1 MHGMLPTFVIG
12 LREGV
17 EAALIVSII
26 ATFLRSEGRKDALR
40 WVWAGVIA
48 AAAICLAVG
57 ILLEV
62 LNQELP
68 QKQQEGLETIVG
80 FVAVGIVTFM
90 LVWMRRNA
98 AGLSSELRANTAA
111 ALKDGSV
118 KALIGMAF
126 FAVFREGL
134 ETAVF
139 LVAVFQNSDNS
150 GSAGLGAILGLLSAV
165 VIGYAIYRGGIKL
178 NYARFFRFTGL
189 VLALVAAGLVASALH
204 TAHEAGWINFG
215 QDQAFD
221 LTWLVVPGTWTA
233 ALLTGMLG
241 LQPQPTVIEVVGYL
255 VYAVPAIVYILI
267 PARKKGPKEHRMKS
281 TAVAT
286 VVVITA
292 AALLLTACGSSDDK
306 SGGSAGS
313 EQVAVKLTDAGC
325 EPATLKLNAGPTEFK
340 VTNGGT
346 GRVSEFEVLSGSR
359 ILGEKENLVAGL
371 SGTFTVN
378 LKPGTYSISCPGGKT
393 AATGVLNVGGTA
405 VAGGDASNPQ
415 LKAATASYASYVTNQ
430 VKVLRTKAQKF
441 ADAVKAGDVAEAKA
455 QFAAARAP
463 YETIEPVAESF
474 GTLDPEIDARVNDVA
489 KGDKWT
495 GFHRLEQALW
505 VKHSTAGMAP
515 IADKLMSDIGKLET
529 KTTGLT
535 YQPEELANGANGLL
549 DEVSASKIT
558 GEEDRYSHTDLSDFE
573 ANVAG
578 SETAFGLLAPALKAK
593 NPQLATT
600 IAARFDAVSAELAK
614 LKQGDAFP
622 SYDTVGKAER
632 KRLSQLVNALAEPLS
647 KVAAQVSAG

>member
-1 MHGMLPTFVIG
+1 MLPTFVIG

-26 ATFLRSEGRKDALR
+26 ATFLRQEGRRDALR
-40 WVWAGVIA
+40 WVWVGVIS
-48 AAAICLAVG
+48 AAAICLAIGV
-57 ILLEV
+57 LLQIIDE
-62 LNQELP
+62 ELP

-80 FVAVGIVTFM
+80 AIAVGIVTFM
-90 LVWMRRNA
+90 LVWMRKNA
-98 AGLSSELRANTAA
+98 AGLGKELRESTAS
-111 ALKDGSV
+111 ALRDGSV

-139 LVAVFQNSDNS
+139 LLAVFQNTDNP
-150 GSAGLGAILGLLSAV
+150 GTAGTGAILGLLAAV
-165 VIGYAIYRGGIKL
+165 VIGFAIYRGGVKL
-178 NYARFFRFTGL
+178 NLTRFFRVTGL
-189 VLALVAAGLVASALH
+189 VLALVAAGLVASTLH

-215 QDQAFD
+215 QDQALD

-241 LQPQPTVIEVVGYL
+241 LQPQPTTVEVVGYL
-255 VYAVPAIVYILI
+255 LYAIPAITYILL
-267 PARKKGPKEHRMKS
+267 PARKKPAKEGHMKS
-281 TAVAT
+281 TVVASAL
-286 VVVITA
+286 VV
-292 AALLLTACGSSDDK
+292 AALLLVACGSDDSD
-306 SGGSAGS
+306 SAAAGTK
-313 EQVAVKLTDAGC
+313 QVAIKLTDAGC
-325 EPATLKLNAGPTEFK
+325 EPAQMKLDAGRVEFK

-371 SGTFTVN
+371 SGSFTVN
-378 LKPGTYSISCPGGKT
+378 LKPGEYALSCPGGKS
-393 AATGVLNVGGTA
+393 AATGVLSVGGSA
-405 VAGGDASNPQ
+405 VAATGSDDPL
-415 LKAATASYASYVTNQ
+415 LKSATASYASYVTSQ
-430 VKVLRTKAQKF
+430 SKTLVARTQKF
-441 ADAVKAGDVAEAKA
+441 VDAIKAGDVEQAKA
-455 QFAAARAP
+455 LFAATRAP

-474 GTLDPEIDARVNDVA
+474 GNLDPEIDARVNDVE
-489 KGDKWT
+489 KGTPWT
-495 GFHRLEQALW
+495 GFHKIEQGLW
-505 VKHSTAGMAP
+505 VKGSTKGLGP
-515 IADKLMSDIGKLET
+515 IADKLLADVKRLQT

-578 SETAFGLLAPALKAK
+578 SESAFGLLAPALKKSDPA
-593 NPQLATT
+593 LATT
-600 IAARFDAVSAELAK
+600 IASRFDAVNAALAK

-622 SYDTVGKAER
+622 SYDEVTSAQR
-632 KRLSQLVNALAEPLS
+632 KRLSQLVDALAEPLS
-647 KVAAQVSAG
+647 KVASKLEA